1 MGSPG
6 NATLTSF
13 KPLSNSMLLSPVRV
27 GATFEKSSW
36 TVTQPK
42 NDDKNTA
49 IDANG
54 IKKELLGLPPTGK
67 RARNAH
73 HLPNISNT
81 MADEQI
87 ENLRHQA
94 A

>member
-13 KPLSNSMLLSPVRV
+13 KPLSNSMLQSPVRV

-54 IKKELLGLPPTGK
+54 IKKELPGIPPTGK

-81 MADEQI
+81 MADGQI

>member
-1 MGSPG
+1 
-6 NATLTSF
+6 
-13 KPLSNSMLLSPVRV
+13 MLQSPVRV

-81 MADEQI
+81 MADGQI